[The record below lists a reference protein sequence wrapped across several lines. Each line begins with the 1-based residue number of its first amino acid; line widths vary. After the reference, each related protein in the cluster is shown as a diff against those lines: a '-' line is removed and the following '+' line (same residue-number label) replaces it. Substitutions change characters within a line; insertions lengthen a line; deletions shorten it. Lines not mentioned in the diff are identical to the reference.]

1 LKRLRIRASNIEIT
15 AFCAD
20 AFSSC
25 DLTMNVSRQSGFN
38 MRTSLAALLI
48 GLCSLALFLSGIG
61 RPSGAIFDESKY
73 VDPAKALLAGIH
85 DTSPDGPPLGK
96 LVLAGSIAIIG
107 DSPFG
112 WRVPSAIFG
121 AITLVGVFLLANL
134 LFDDCA
140 LVLATV
146 VLTLL
151 NNFLYIF
158 SRTAMMD
165 IFLVAFAV
173 WGVLAFTA
181 ALKLELLG
189 AKKRRGLLAASGLL
203 LGLACACKW
212 NGVDELCVV
221 AAIGGFLYLWSG
233 KSKNPEIVQY
243 GVNLREAGVGWFA
256 AAFLLLPPLAY
267 LATYWPYCRMLHLP
281 FSTHVVIA
289 MNIYIWRFHLAVVG
303 NPPII
308 IPWYRWPVYT
318 HPLRPLSY
326 LVLNWY
332 IMWVGLAAGIFCLRR
347 FARSLPE
354 TLIVLLYGANLLQWA
369 VTPQKC
375 LYYYYYFPAAMFLG
389 MAIPATLNRLPAR
402 LFGVRLSL
410 VAVLPAM
417 CVFAYCFAR
426 ISNLPVPFDCA
437 LGCWP

>member
-1 LKRLRIRASNIEIT
+1 
-15 AFCAD
+15 
-20 AFSSC
+20 
-25 DLTMNVSRQSGFN
+25 
-38 MRTSLAALLI
+38 MRTSLAALLL
-48 GLCSLALFLSGIG
+48 GLCSWALFLSGIG
-61 RPSGAIFDESKY
+61 RPSTTVFDELKY
-73 VDPAKALLAGIH
+73 VEPAKALLAGIH
-85 DTSPDGPPLGK
+85 DPSADGPPLGK
-96 LVLAGSIAIIG
+96 LVLAGSIAILG
-107 DSPFG
+107 DTPFG
-112 WRVPSAIFG
+112 WRVPSSIFG

-134 LFDDCA
+134 LLDDCA
-140 LVLATV
+140 LALVAAA
-146 VLTLL
+146 LTLL

-165 IFLVAFAV
+165 IFLMTFAV
-173 WGVLAFTA
+173 WGIVAFTA
-181 ALKLELLG
+181 ALKMKFLG

-203 LGLACACKW
+203 LGLACASKW

-221 AAIGGFLYLWSG
+221 AAIGGFLFLWSG
-233 KSKNPEIVQY
+233 KTKNPEIVLY
-243 GVNLREAGVGWFA
+243 GANLREAGAGWFA
-256 AAFLLLPPLAY
+256 AAFLLLPPVAY
-267 LATYWPYCRMLHLP
+267 IATYWPYCRMLHLP
-281 FSTHVVIA
+281 FSANVVIA

-308 IPWYRWPVYT
+308 IPWYKWPIYT
-318 HPLRPLSY
+318 QPMRSFSY

-332 IMWVGLAAGIFCLRR
+332 EMLAGLAAGVYCLRR

-389 MAIPATLNRLPAR
+389 MAIPVTLNRLPTR
-402 LFGVRLSL
+402 LFGARLSV
-410 VAVLPAM
+410 VAVLPAL

-426 ISNLPVPFDCA
+426 IANLPAPYDCA